1 MLLSGVNFLEAY
13 QQCRYPK
20 SHKPAT
26 QADRYAL
33 DEQL

>member
-1 MLLSGVNFLEAY
+1 MLLSGVNFPEAF

-20 SHKPAT
+20 RHKPAT

-33 DEQL
+33 DKQL